1 MPPCRQQFGEILYSA
16 KADPVPNIAHPTFAF
31 RSCLGFILIFE
42 CPGELDIIICGWRST
57 IFFLSLIPATVPPSV
72 INDLCWIESFWWWKR
87 EKEGETW
94 EVSWAATSERMPL
107 ARSVNMIEIMNKII
121 DELMNESMARRGKM
135 AGKQGTGGPR
145 RTVGGCHWRET
156 GDLLGKVIFCSLF
169 QMVFFVSLTFLTD
182 FQENKCSLYTVD
194 TCCLLAD
201 QRVYRMLCLI
211 LGSTNRTGVQSLFKR
226 HICNIDQSHNC

>member
-72 INDLCWIESFWWWKR
+72 INDLCWIESFWWWRR

-94 EVSWAATSERMPL
+94 EVSCAAASERMPL
-107 ARSVNMIEIMNKII
+107 ARSLNMIEIMNKII

-135 AGKQGTGGPR
+135 AGKTRNRWSKEDSR
-145 RTVGGCHWRET
+145 RMSLERNRRLVG
-156 GDLLGKVIFCSLF
+156 
-169 QMVFFVSLTFLTD
+169 
-182 FQENKCSLYTVD
+182 
-194 TCCLLAD
+194 
-201 QRVYRMLCLI
+201 
-211 LGSTNRTGVQSLFKR
+211 
-226 HICNIDQSHNC
+226 QSHFLQLISNGFLCQFDISDWFSREQMLPLHCRYMLSSSRSAGLSHALPHSGLH